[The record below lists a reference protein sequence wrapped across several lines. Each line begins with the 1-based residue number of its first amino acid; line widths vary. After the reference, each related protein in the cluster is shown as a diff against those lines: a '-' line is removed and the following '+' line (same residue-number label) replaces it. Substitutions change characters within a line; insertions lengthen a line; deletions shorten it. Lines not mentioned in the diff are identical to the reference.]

1 MDRHELDRMFDGLAP
16 DPRRERELLGQLL
29 QEQRG
34 LAPAALAGVF
44 GPPPVD
50 GQVPGQP
57 GQEKAQPPGALG
69 RDAVPGSQPG
79 VADALLGVPGVPQ
92 DVVGHREAVAAVGCR
107 RLPDG
112 GLVPVPVG
120 FNDLLVSHPF
130 FLQSF
135 VPWF

>member
-1 MDRHELDRMFDGLAP
+1 MVGGEAVPPGGLGQGLPVEVPPEEQPPVPLRQGGGKAVHQGTQLLGLELAFHVLPGGA
-16 DPRRERELLGQLL
+16 LGQLL

-57 GQEKAQPPGALG
+57 GQKKAQPPGALG

-92 DVVGHREAVAAVGCR
+92 DVVGQ
-107 RLPDG
+107 LP
-112 GLVPVPVG
+112 
-120 FNDLLVSHPF
+120 
-130 FLQSF
+130 
-135 VPWF
+135 